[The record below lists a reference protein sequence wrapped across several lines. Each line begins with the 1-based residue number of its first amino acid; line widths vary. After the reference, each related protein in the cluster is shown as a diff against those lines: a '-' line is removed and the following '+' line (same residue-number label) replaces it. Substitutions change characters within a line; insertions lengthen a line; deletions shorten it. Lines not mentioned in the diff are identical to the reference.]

1 MGAMSVKWRDN
12 KDKRGSADEVLWEG
26 TSGIAEDVFVES
38 RLDSCISRLRIQ
50 SKEDQSVDSAVGPP
64 GLICT

>member
-12 KDKRGSADEVLWEG
+12 KDKRGSADEVLCEI
-26 TSGIAEDVFVES
+26 SGNAEDVFVES

-50 SKEDQSVDSAVGPP
+50 SQGRSVSLFSCGAS
-64 GLICT
+64 GLTFT